1 VCVKH
6 AHQTY
11 RKSLEAW
18 YDDSMARV
26 SGWYKHKTQVI
37 LLVIGA
43 VVVLAL
49 NANTLTT
56 ADRLWSD

>member
-1 VCVKH
+1 
-6 AHQTY
+6 
-11 RKSLEAW
+11 
-18 YDDSMARV
+18 MARV